1 VQVHLGQAI
10 GGNSYVAAD
19 DRFYLCRTHWAT
31 PDCYAVSFEEGARF
45 LFRAVAL
52 FVFLPL
58 PSQVVNAGLAALLPE
73 FLAWYVLILV
83 APLGVWVGWRRQPA
97 LVGACAGYCLTAV
110 AAIAPH
116 GGNIGTAI
124 RHRDMMVPFI
134 VWLGAVGAVALV
146 KWVVDKGDAVSG

>member
-1 VQVHLGQAI
+1 
-10 GGNSYVAAD
+10 
-19 DRFYLCRTHWAT
+19 
-31 PDCYAVSFEEGARF
+31 
-45 LFRAVAL
+45 L